1 MGVAYLID
9 CRRCTMDAVDAHGTR
24 YCLHTAET
32 GASAI
37 VLRETPVGDCID
49 CPLYT
54 EEPRTA
60 AIYELVRRQA

>member
-9 CRRCTMDAVDAHGTR
+9 CRRCTMDAVDARGVR

-37 VLRETPVGDCID
+37 VLRETPGGDLID

-60 AIYELVRRQA
+60 AIYELVRREP

>member
-1 MGVAYLID
+1 MGVTYLID
-9 CRRCTMDAVDAHGTR
+9 CRRCTMDAVDAEGGR

-37 VLRETPVGDCID
+37 VLRETSEGDIID

-60 AIYELVRRQA
+60 AIYELVRRDA